1 MTRWVSNLAQRACC
15 LVPVRLGDG
24 LCKVEVLTQ
33 IESIRHLAQDSSS
46 CAICCLSHLPKELPR
61 FEDSHMSG
69 AWSRTTAPSLLNKMD
84 PPPKCKRIPSQ
95 QARSAV
101 NWPFHRHQ
109 PMVKAMA
116 KPCRHQSFFIVF
128 VQCGCGVA
136 RCGKE
141 TVASQTIV
149 FRLPWI
155 STKINRGGQWR
166 VEQKYRLEFAQNS
179 QKSPASCAATSPRVK
194 NPRVAGGLGEPRV
207 TPDSLGQCTEEHCHQ
222 IWKLHD

>member
-1 MTRWVSNLAQRACC
+1 MSSCSHTPMTRWVSNLAQRACS

-84 PPPKCKRIPSQ
+84 PPPKCERIPSQ

-128 VQCGCGVA
+128 VCVCAIQCGCGVA

-141 TVASQTIV
+141 TVASQTLSFV
-149 FRLPWI
+149 CPGCL
-155 STKINRGGQWR
+155 
-166 VEQKYRLEFAQNS
+166 
-179 QKSPASCAATSPRVK
+179 QKSTEVDSGAWNRSTAWSLPRNPNCHLPAVQPH
-194 NPRVAGGLGEPRV
+194 PPE
-207 TPDSLGQCTEEHCHQ
+207 
-222 IWKLHD
+222 